1 MQCDPKNA
9 ILPANRAMAYLKT
22 ESWRRA
28 DADCSLAL
36 SLDDCYVK
44 AYQRRATAR
53 KNLKD
58 YAKAL
63 EDLNHV
69 LLIEPNNKQAK
80 SEIGEL
86 ALLKAEQ
93 ERPKPLKENLPPA
106 SKSEESKVKG
116 MFVTNSTPKIKES
129 AKMVPGQ
136 IMSID
141 KPPHLRSKA
150 PLQQI
155 KITEVPDLGIQVPHL
170 SVPAEKDQVRLE
182 ESSTATKPMIEVIDV
197 QNNSQVLESTKV
209 VLESKKVD
217 KKMPDK
223 DISKSKGL
231 ANQVEK
237 DIIADENTLKSQ
249 PAEKKRLKKP
259 SNSVQFSTTWSTL
272 TSQQEKETYL
282 RLLNV
287 GDYPK
292 VFKHSMEPAIF
303 SGILEVLRNLKEGLA
318 CHLLGISRVPR
329 VSAMVLFL
337 EEKEISL
344 IHGLV
349 ERVAGESSLSTSE
362 LKEIKKCFC

>member
-36 SLDDCYVK
+36 SLDDGYVK

-53 KNLKD
+53 KNLKE

-69 LLIEPNNKQAK
+69 LLLEPNNKQAK

-93 ERPKPLKENLPPA
+93 ERPKPLKENSPPA

-136 IMSID
+136 IMPID

-155 KITEVPDLGIQVPHL
+155 KITEVPDLGVQVPHL
-170 SVPAEKDQVRLE
+170 SVRAEKDQVRLE
-182 ESSTATKPMIEVIDV
+182 ESSTAKPMIEVIDV
-197 QNNSQVLESTKV
+197 KNNSQVLEPTKV

-217 KKMPDK
+217 KKIPDK

-237 DIIADENTLKSQ
+237 DIIADESTLKSQ

-272 TSQQEKETYL
+272 TNQQEKETYL
-282 RLLNV
+282 RLLSA

-318 CHLLGISRVPR
+318 CQLLGISRVPR
-329 VSAMVLFL
+329 VSAMILFL
-337 EEKEISL
+337 EETEISL

-349 ERVAGESSLSTSE
+349 ESVAGESSLSTSE